1 MMPTININDF
11 KLYLTQHYPKNIQT
25 IVNDTKFL
33 AKAMYVFY
41 SQQLLRHFLNNT
53 SETSTASTG
62 QTEKY
67 ISNISNFFTD
77 SDYNTDHE
85 DNYLLIPIHIDNN

>member
-1 MMPTININDF
+1 MMHTININDF

-41 SQQLLRHFLNNT
+41 SQQLLRQFLNNNLKN
-53 SETSTASTG
+53 SNSHAQS
-62 QTEKY
+62 KNY